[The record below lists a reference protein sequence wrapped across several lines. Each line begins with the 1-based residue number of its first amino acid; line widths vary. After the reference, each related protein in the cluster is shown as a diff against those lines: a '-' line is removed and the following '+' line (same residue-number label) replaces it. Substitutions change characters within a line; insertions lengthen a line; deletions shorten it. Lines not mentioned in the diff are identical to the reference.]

1 MPNLFSMMRQKF
13 KTAFSSDKSKQEF
26 KSQHIC
32 YETSNVS
39 HHFLNSM
46 QLTHTNASGRWWTER
61 KYGLCCHKMF
71 ALKPTHCFS
80 WVSQETEH
88 PFYFD
93 SWQPWRKCHGQK
105 GTVAVSAVSTGAVIL
120 EVLPLIHSTIMHV
133 YYQNHG
139 NICNACLLLKI
150 LYAIKCP
157 FMTPTCKLALPPNHS
172 HDSIFVHWTLRSK

>member
-1 MPNLFSMMRQKF
+1 MPNLSLMIRQKF
-13 KTAFSSDKSKQEF
+13 KMAFSSDKSKQEF

-32 YETSNVS
+32 YETWNVS

-105 GTVAVSAVSTGAVIL
+105 GMVAVSAVSTGAVIL

-139 NICNACLLLKI
+139 NICMPAVKNLICHQMPIYDPYLQT
-150 LYAIKCP
+150 C
-157 FMTPTCKLALPPNHS
+157 TPAKSQSRFNLCALAAA
-172 HDSIFVHWTLRSK
+172 

>member
-1 MPNLFSMMRQKF
+1 MKCVASFF
-13 KTAFSSDKSKQEF
+13 EF
-26 KSQHIC
+26 
-32 YETSNVS
+32 
-39 HHFLNSM
+39 
-46 QLTHTNASGRWWTER
+46 NAINTYKCLWQVMDGEEIRF
-61 KYGLCCHKMF
+61 LCCHKMF

-105 GTVAVSAVSTGAVIL
+105 GMVAVSAVSTGAVIL

-139 NICNACLLLKI
+139 NICMPAVKNLICHQMLNTAH
-150 LYAIKCP
+150 

-172 HDSIFVHWTLRSK
+172 HDSIFVHWPLRSKYFLDGFKSIEYLRLLKLESWNQYIAAFPFL